1 MDRKKTMANNKRIVM
16 LGTRYDTMGGISAV
30 VNVYRAAGLFERFSI
45 QYLTTHCDGSAASK
59 IRILLR
65 ALATFFSLLI
75 MGRIG
80 LMHVHMSSRASFWRK
95 CLFVLPAFALRVP
108 TIIHLHG
115 SEFAVFYEKECNSL
129 SKRFVRFV
137 FNSASR
143 IVVLSS
149 AWQEWVSG
157 MCTNP
162 KVEAVYNPVLVPEQP
177 SPWSARSNGEVLF
190 LGRLGKRKGS
200 YDLVDAAAQLHAS
213 NDQFRLLMGGDGD
226 VKEISARAT
235 SLGMGDNVK
244 LLGWVRGLDKEQYL
258 SSARIYV
265 LPSYHEGLP
274 MSVLEA
280 MAAGL
285 PVISTP
291 IGGIPEA
298 VSDGVE
304 GFLVPPGD
312 IEMLADRLER
322 LLNDDELA
330 KRMGAAARDK
340 VVTTFS
346 ADAVL
351 PRVEQIYNELGF
363 NPI

>member
-1 MDRKKTMANNKRIVM
+1 MNSKKRIVM

-30 VNVYRAAGLFERFSI
+30 VNVYRAAGLFDRYSI
-45 QYLTTHCDGSAASK
+45 QYLTTHCDGTSAEK
-59 IRILLR
+59 ILILMK
-65 ALATFFSLLI
+65 ALATYVSLLFS
-75 MGRIG
+75 GRIG

-95 CLFVLPAFALRVP
+95 CLFVLPAFSLRVP

-115 SEFAVFYEKECNSL
+115 SEFAIFYEKECGWL
-129 SKRFVRFV
+129 SKRFVRRV

-149 AWQEWVSG
+149 AWEGWVRG

-162 KVEAVYNPVLVPEQP
+162 RVEAVYNPVLVPEQA
-177 SPWSARSNGEVLF
+177 SPWSARADGEVLF
-190 LGRLGKRKGS
+190 LGRLGKRKGT
-200 YDLVDAAAQLHAS
+200 YDLVEAAAQLHAS
-213 NDQFRLLMGGDGD
+213 TDRLRLMMGGDGET
-226 VKEISARAT
+226 KEISARAA
-235 SLGMGDNVK
+235 SLGMADKVK

-258 SSARIYV
+258 SSARIYA
-265 LPSYHEGLP
+265 LPSYNEGLP

-298 VSDGVE
+298 VSDGIE

-312 IEMLADRLER
+312 VALLADRLER

-330 KRMGAAARDK
+330 KRMGTAARNK
-340 VVTTFS
+340 VLTTFS

-351 PRVEQIYNELGF
+351 PRVERIYNELGF
-363 NPI
+363 HSV